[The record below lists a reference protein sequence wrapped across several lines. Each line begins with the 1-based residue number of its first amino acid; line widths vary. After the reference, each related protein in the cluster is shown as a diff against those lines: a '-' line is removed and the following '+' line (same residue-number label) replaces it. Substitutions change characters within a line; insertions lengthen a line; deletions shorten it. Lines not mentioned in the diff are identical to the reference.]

1 MNHTNLTDAIGQLAA
16 AAGYGF
22 HTADERYMSQT
33 ITSYPVMWLAP
44 PQFDSMEGL
53 RHGRM
58 TYAVTLYAMEAGAKM
73 SAAEREAAYARLEGD
88 VVELFTALSKADVV
102 VAVEKLTVRPQTRT
116 LTNHGEVAVTAT
128 ADVITFF

>member
-1 MNHTNLTDAIGQLAA
+1 
-16 AAGYGF
+16 
-22 HTADERYMSQT
+22 MSQT

-73 SAAEREAAYARLEGD
+73 SAVEREAAYARLEGD

>member
-1 MNHTNLTDAIGQLAA
+1 
-16 AAGYGF
+16 
-22 HTADERYMSQT
+22 
-33 ITSYPVMWLAP
+33 
-44 PQFDSMEGL
+44 
-53 RHGRM
+53 
-58 TYAVTLYAMEAGAKM
+58 M
-73 SAAEREAAYARLEGD
+73 SAVEREAAYGRLEGD

>member
-58 TYAVTLYAMEAGAKM
+58 TYAVTRSSPRCRRPMLLWPWRSSRCGRRHAP
-73 SAAEREAAYARLEGD
+73 SQTTARW
-88 VVELFTALSKADVV
+88 
-102 VAVEKLTVRPQTRT
+102 Q
-116 LTNHGEVAVTAT
+116 
-128 ADVITFF
+128 

>member
-16 AAGYGF
+16 DAGYEF
-22 HTADERYMSQT
+22 HTADERYMPQT

-58 TYAVTLYAMEAGAKM
+58 TYAVTLYAMEAGAKV
-73 SAAEREAAYARLEGD
+73 SPEERAAAYARLEED
-88 VVELFTALSKADVV
+88 IVELFTALSKADVV

-116 LTNHGEVAVTAT
+116 LTNHGEAAVTAT

>member
-33 ITSYPVMWLAP
+33 ITSYPVMWL
-44 PQFDSMEGL
+44 
-53 RHGRM
+53 
-58 TYAVTLYAMEAGAKM
+58 V
-73 SAAEREAAYARLEGD
+73 EREAAYARLEGD

-116 LTNHGEVAVTAT
+116 FTNHGEVAVTAT